1 MNYPL
6 ASKALVASLFSTVSI
21 GVWSQSGQNIQVPMN
36 PAEAV
41 SQKQVVKSD
50 KHADRVMKKSLYKA
64 LAKHSEIDA
73 GNISILAKNGVVTLN
88 GTVTDADQIDIVES
102 VVKSSPGVLAVTN
115 KLRVQRPFEQ

>member
-1 MNYPL
+1 
-6 ASKALVASLFSTVSI
+6 
-21 GVWSQSGQNIQVPMN
+21 
-36 PAEAV
+36 
-41 SQKQVVKSD
+41 
-50 KHADRVMKKSLYKA
+50 MKKSLYKA